1 MEKIKRLLQ
10 LECNYRLPEP
20 ILDEFLGLAVEI
32 HLDARDVLVMSG
44 QVDPDIFI
52 VKEGI
57 LSHSYFDG
65 EKEKVA
71 YFSLPGTMT
80 FSSHCYYFAQ
90 PAYYQVEPCCE
101 TVVLRISKSA
111 FDRMVEKYHEF
122 SRWALS
128 MAQCQMYFY
137 EKKNAVINGDDRE
150 RFLSLVNNRP
160 EIMETVSMRKV
171 ASYLHITQSYLSRL
185 KKELLK

>member
-80 FSSHCYYFAQ
+80 S
-90 PAYYQVEPCCE
+90 PATATISPSLPTTRWNHAAKLWCCGFP
-101 TVVLRISKSA
+101 R
-111 FDRMVEKYHEF
+111 
-122 SRWALS
+122 ALS
-128 MAQCQMYFY
+128 TAWWRSTTSS
-137 EKKNAVINGDDRE
+137 AAGR
-150 RFLSLVNNRP
+150 
-160 EIMETVSMRKV
+160 
-171 ASYLHITQSYLSRL
+171 
-185 KKELLK
+185 